1 MINENNTKYQYIRF
15 NDGKEIF
22 AMVSEVDNKLML
34 HLPMSIHTKSNLQG
48 NGVVMHLGPMIPFTL
63 DNTIEIDTKDITTRT
78 SITDQ
83 YISFYDQACTTWLD
97 MRDNNK
103 IEIKTQDE
111 VNRDQKESLKELIEK
126 RLARDFESVFDD
138 LDPWDDEELELPRED
153 DIIH

>member
-34 HLPMSIHTKSNLQG
+34 HLPMSIHTKCNLQG

-103 IEIKTQDE
+103 IE
-111 VNRDQKESLKELIEK
+111 SLKELIER